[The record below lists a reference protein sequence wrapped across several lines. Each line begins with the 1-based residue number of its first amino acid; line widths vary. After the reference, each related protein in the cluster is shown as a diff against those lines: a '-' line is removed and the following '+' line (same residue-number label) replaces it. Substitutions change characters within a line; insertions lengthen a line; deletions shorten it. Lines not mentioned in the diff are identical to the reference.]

1 MFMDWYIQW
10 TKMVILHNLI
20 NSFNTI
26 PIKLSENFFFFGRKI
41 GFDILL
47 LNFTWAYQGLIKIK
61 QFEKDDQICRN
72 SINTTLI
79 QNIIKQQLLRCS
91 VILAYR

>member
-1 MFMDWYIQW
+1 M
-10 TKMVILHNLI
+10 
-20 NSFNTI
+20 
-26 PIKLSENFFFFGRKI
+26 
-41 GFDILL
+41 

-91 VILAYR
+91 VILAYRYLDQGNKLKSPEIDPYIYGQFIFDKNTKVI